1 MSKALPAARR
11 YTIGGSIFEAGPLPP
26 ALYLVATPIGNLR
39 DVTIRALETLAS
51 ADLIYC
57 EDTRISS
64 KLLARYGIANSLKPY
79 HDHNAAKVRPVILEA
94 LGRGASIALISDAGT
109 PLISDPGYKLAV
121 EAIAQ
126 GYSVEMVPG
135 PSAPIMALALSG
147 LPVDRFLFAGFL
159 PVKHGERQ
167 RVLEELK
174 SVPAALIFFEAPGRI
189 AETVEAIKSTLGDR
203 RVALAREL
211 TKLHEEILRGRP
223 DEIIAAVRA
232 RGGVKGEITIV
243 VDRPSPVKS
252 IDSEEVEAALFT
264 ALKNYPPAKA
274 ASLTAKKFGV
284 PKKDLYALTLSRK
297 DKNERG
303 QGND

>member
-11 YTIGGSIFEAGPLPP
+11 YTIGGSIFEAGSLPP

-79 HDHNAAKVRPVILEA
+79 HDHNAAKVRPVILES

-126 GYSVEMVPG
+126 GSRVEMVPG

-159 PVKHGERQ
+159 PAKQGERL

-174 SVPAALIFFEAPGRI
+174 SVPAALIFFEAPGRV
-189 AETVEAIKSTLGDR
+189 AATMEAIKLTLGDR

-223 DEIIAAVRA
+223 DEIIAAIRA
-232 RGGVKGEITIV
+232 RGSVKGEITIV
-243 VDRPSPVKS
+243 VDRPSAVKS
-252 IDSEEVEAALFT
+252 IDCNAVETALFT
-264 ALKNYPPAKA
+264 ALQNHSPAKA
-274 ASLTAKKFGV
+274 ASLIAKKLGL
-284 PKKDLYALTLSRK
+284 PKKQLYALALSRK
-297 DKNERG
+297 DKSESG
-303 QGND
+303 QGNE